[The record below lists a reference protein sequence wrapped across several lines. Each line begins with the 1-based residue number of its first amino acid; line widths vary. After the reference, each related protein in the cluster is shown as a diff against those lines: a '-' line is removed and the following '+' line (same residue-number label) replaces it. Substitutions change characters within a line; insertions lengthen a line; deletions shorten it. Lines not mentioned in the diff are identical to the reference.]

1 MNKIIFDF
9 LPLILF
15 FVALKLGDIY
25 LATKVAIAAT
35 VVQILWLKFRQQKI
49 ESSHW
54 LNLVVIVVFGG
65 LTIYLQDERFIKWK
79 PTILY
84 WAFAVIIAGALLVF
98 KSNLIKRLMGQQV
111 TLPDQVWSKLA
122 YSWAGFFVLM
132 GVINLFVA
140 FSGYFTTD
148 QWASFKVFGLTI
160 LLIIFVI
167 GQSLVL
173 AKYMQEDKNPH
184 N

>member
-15 FVALKLGDIY
+15 FIALKMGDIY

-35 VVQILWLKFRQQKI
+35 VIQILWLKVRQKKI

-54 LNLVVIVVFGG
+54 LNLIVIVLFGG
-65 LTIYLQDERFIKWK
+65 LTIYLQDESFIKWK

-84 WAFAVIIAGALLVF
+84 WAFGIIISGALLLF
-98 KSNLIKRLMGQQV
+98 KNNVIKRLMGTQI
-111 TLPDQVWSKLA
+111 TLPEAVWTKLA
-122 YSWAGFFVLM
+122 YSWSAFFVFM
-132 GVINLFVA
+132 GILNLFVA

-148 QWASFKVFGLTI
+148 QWATFKVFGLTV
-160 LLIIFVI
+160 LLIVFVI
-167 GQSLVL
+167 GQSLML
-173 AKYMQEDKNPH
+173 AKYLQDDDSQA
-184 N
+184 